1 MSSTMETQTPI
12 RPPLGITSPVAIL
25 LQNCEHYSSTVNN
38 MPQDSATQ
46 LLIDRI
52 REGEEDAWAE
62 FIALYEGRLLAFVR
76 NRIRNLAAA
85 EDIVQE
91 AFLGFLTS
99 LPNYDPAT
107 KLETYLFTITSYK
120 LTDHLR
126 REGRRPAISLTTS
139 SSSYGS
145 YDPPGRARRAS
156 SLMQSR
162 EGKQQ
167 EGTVIAEC
175 LAGLIEQWQEQED
188 YERLM
193 CMELLFVLGW
203 PNKRVA
209 EELGITE
216 QAVANHKHFT
226 VSKLKEAATRS
237 RVLNF
242 DLSQYGIEAN

>member
-1 MSSTMETQTPI
+1 MS
-12 RPPLGITSPVAIL
+12 
-25 LQNCEHYSSTVNN
+25 
-38 MPQDSATQ
+38 QDSATL

-52 REGEEDAWAE
+52 RSGEERAWEE
-62 FIALYEGRLLAFVR
+62 FINLFEGRLMAFVR
-76 NRIRNLAAA
+76 SRIKNVAAA

-126 REGRRPAISLTTS
+126 REGRRPSMSLTSAS
-139 SSSYGS
+139 SSVGT

-156 SLMQSR
+156 SLMLSR
-162 EGKQQ
+162 EGKQA
-167 EGTVIAEC
+167 EGVVIAEC
-175 LAGLIEQWQEQED
+175 LTGLIEQWQEQGD

-203 PNKRVA
+203 PNKKVA
-209 EELGITE
+209 EQLNITE

-242 DLSQYGIEAN
+242 DLTQFGVE

>member
-1 MSSTMETQTPI
+1 MT
-12 RPPLGITSPVAIL
+12 
-25 LQNCEHYSSTVNN
+25 
-38 MPQDSATQ
+38 QDSATL
-46 LLIDRI
+46 LLIERI
-52 REGEEDAWAE
+52 RHGEEEAWSE
-62 FIALYEGRLLAFVR
+62 FINLYEGRLLAFAR
-76 NRIRNLAAA
+76 SRIRNNAAA

-126 REGRRPAISLTTS
+126 REGRRPALSLTTS
-139 SSSYGS
+139 SSSIGS
-145 YDPPGRARRAS
+145 HDPVGRARRAS

-167 EGTVIAEC
+167 EGIVIAEC
-175 LAGLIEQWQEQED
+175 LAGLIEQWQEQGE

-209 EELGITE
+209 EELDITE

-226 VSKLKEAATRS
+226 LSKLKEAAMRS

-242 DLSQYGIEAN
+242 DLSQFGIESI